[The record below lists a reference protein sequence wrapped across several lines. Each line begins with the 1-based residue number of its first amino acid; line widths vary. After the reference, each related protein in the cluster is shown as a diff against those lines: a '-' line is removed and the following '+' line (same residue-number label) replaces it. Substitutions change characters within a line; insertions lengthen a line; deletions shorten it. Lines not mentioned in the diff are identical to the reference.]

1 MANIKILRNF
11 RKYNICIYF
20 IVHVKNIWYTSK
32 ERRCGMDSGTA
43 LEKKYQK
50 IVEVFGNQTNFYVD
64 EVWQIFPEMKKS
76 TLYWNLSKLVEKGYI
91 KRLRNGM
98 YAFNEWRG
106 KKAVSLSRPTEYVK
120 EFLDET
126 GFDYYI
132 SGLDILA
139 KYMQHVP
146 EQYPVIV
153 FIEKGAKEEIYE
165 NLTLKGIEVIE
176 PTQIKKRYENAI
188 FSGNN
193 SIQVVLYLTENFSY
207 NEDGLATTEKA
218 FIDLYFAVS
227 RNDYPLSLQ
236 ELVRIYQNLCRLGNI
251 DKKKMITVATKRN
264 IQCDIRFIVES
275 GFITEQAIE
284 FVEILRREG

>member
-1 MANIKILRNF
+1 
-11 RKYNICIYF
+11 
-20 IVHVKNIWYTSK
+20 
-32 ERRCGMDSGTA
+32 MDNSTA
-43 LEKKYQK
+43 LEKKYKK

-64 EVWQIFPEMKKS
+64 EVQQIFPEMKKS

-91 KRLRNGM
+91 KRVRNGM

-106 KKAVSLSRPTEYVK
+106 KKSIFLSHTAEHTK
-120 EFLDET
+120 DLLDET

-146 EQYPVIV
+146 EQYPVILFV
-153 FIEKGAKEEIYE
+153 EKEAKEEIYE
-165 NLTLKGIEVIE
+165 FLMSRKIEVAE
-176 PTQIKKRYENAI
+176 PSQIKKMYEAAV

-193 SIQVVLYLTENFSY
+193 NMQVILYPTENFSY
-207 NEDGLATTEKA
+207 SEDGLATTEKA
-218 FIDLYFAVS
+218 FIDLYFSIS
-227 RNDYPLSLQ
+227 RNGYPLSMQ
-236 ELVRIYQNLCRLGNI
+236 ELARIYQNLCRLGNI

-264 IQCDIRFIVES
+264 IQYDIRFIVES
-275 GFITEQAIE
+275 QFITEQARE